1 MFIRVFNT
9 KKILYVCGMKKSLF
23 ISLTLSILS
32 FTACEESDLSI
43 NFDLNQADIEFTL
56 SAADVVNSNGE
67 TVEISTPAKSTLT
80 GDMEQ
85 YADKLDKVESAKLST
100 LRVSI
105 VAPTTPKFSFVK
117 EVKFYITGTGIPETL
132 VGSKSNID
140 ATASSV
146 DLDIED
152 VELVKFIRSGEV
164 STRVSFMTDEGIDE
178 DCDMKAEMTY
188 TIRANAL

>member
-1 MFIRVFNT
+1 MIIRVLNAN
-9 KKILYVCGMKKSLF
+9 KNRYVCGMKKSLF
-23 ISLTLSILS
+23 IFLTLSILS
-32 FTACEESDLSI
+32 FAACEQSDLTI
-43 NFDLNQADIEFTL
+43 NFDLTQADIEFTL
-56 SAADVVNSNGE
+56 SADDVVNSNGE
-67 TVEISTPAKSTLT
+67 TVEISTPAQSTLT

-105 VAPTTPKFSFVK
+105 VAPTTQKFSFVN
-117 EVKFYITGTGIPETL
+117 EVKFYITGAGIPETL
-132 VGSKSNID
+132 VGSKSSID

-146 DLDIED
+146 DLEIED
-152 VELVKFIRSGEV
+152 VELVEFIRSGEV
-164 STRVSFMTDEGIDE
+164 STRVSFMTDEGIDQ